1 MSTEWVNPQ
10 PPDLSQVS
18 VVQLNRTRVSNDTA
32 TNSGTMVTLFLPD
45 NKAGD
50 LMAATTDTAT
60 TPPAAACREV
70 ARPIG
75 LTLQEAVL
83 AGFELP

>member
-45 NKAGD
+45 NKASD
-50 LMAATTDTAT
+50 VMAATTDTAT
-60 TPPAAACREV
+60 TPPAAECREI

-75 LTLQEAVL
+75 LTLQQAVS
-83 AGFELP
+83 AGFELS